1 MPIAKVC
8 PDNYAA
14 AAPIHHQRKNREKK
28 LPKFSIVSAI
38 RESNDRVDAAFAQE
52 LTDQSW

>member
-14 AAPIHHQRKNREKK
+14 AAPIHHQRKSREKK
-28 LPKFSIVSAI
+28 LPKFSIVTAI

-52 LTDQSW
+52 LTDQS